1 MSDELIEVESDEQLS
16 REVAAQR
23 LRELADQLSR
33 QNSVAFS
40 KGGLKHTVKVPG
52 TVSYSVE
59 IEITDDGGEIEVE
72 ITW

>member
-1 MSDELIEVESDEQLS
+1 MSDELLEVESEESLS
-16 REVAAQR
+16 REAAAQK
-23 LRELADQLSR
+23 LRELADQLAR
-33 QNSVAFS
+33 QNQVAFT

-52 TVSYSVE
+52 QVTYTLE

>member
-1 MSDELIEVESDEQLS
+1 MSDELLSIETDVEMT
-16 REVAAQR
+16 REAAAQK

-33 QNSVAFS
+33 QNQVAFS

-52 TVSYSVE
+52 TVSLSVE
-59 IEITDDGGEIEVE
+59 IALTDEGGEIEVE

>member
-1 MSDELIEVESDEQLS
+1 MADDLIEIETEEQLT
-16 REVAAQR
+16 REAAAQR
-23 LRELADQLSR
+23 LRDLADQLAR
-33 QNSVAFS
+33 QNQVAFS

-59 IEITDDGGEIEVE
+59 IEITDEGGEIEVE